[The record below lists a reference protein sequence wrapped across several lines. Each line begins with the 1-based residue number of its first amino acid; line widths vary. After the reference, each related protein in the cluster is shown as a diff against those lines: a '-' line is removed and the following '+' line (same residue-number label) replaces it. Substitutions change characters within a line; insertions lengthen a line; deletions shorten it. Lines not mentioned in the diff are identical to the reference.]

1 MLPQQ
6 LFELLLLR
14 WLKFSSPEA
23 FRSHIGGAG
32 AVCEP
37 LWCRQEDCPPAAE
50 TFWNFNGLSHRQAA
64 CRILSNPC
72 SCCTGGCLHI
82 LPPIHKVSSC
92 LLILSW
98 SDMSSLTYN
107 FSIFWNKTEPDF
119 CHAIFFLFIFF
130 YFFFLHSENI
140 RLSTRNTQ
148 DWFVTKISVTFPCM
162 IQVMLPTEEWKAL
175 LGCSRKRELLF
186 CFTVK
191 DWIIHFSRNIVNI
204 VNKLKWGV
212 SL

>member
-37 LWCRQEDCPPAAE
+37 LWCRQEDCPRAAE
-50 TFWNFNGLSHRQAA
+50 TFWNFNGLSHRQAL

-119 CHAIFFLFIFF
+119 CHAIFFLFLFLFF
-130 YFFFLHSENI
+130 CQKWLEGNVIYFCSSNSSDKGELC
-140 RLSTRNTQ
+140 
-148 DWFVTKISVTFPCM
+148 SVC
-162 IQVMLPTEEWKAL
+162 LP
-175 LGCSRKRELLF
+175 
-186 CFTVK
+186 
-191 DWIIHFSRNIVNI
+191 
-204 VNKLKWGV
+204 GV
-212 SL
+212 PHETM